1 MKHYILL
8 LLLLI
13 GWGTAQAQQ
22 QQVEQRAAR
31 QLVFSDFKE
40 AKVLQTFGRFVKAR
54 ANILYKNAALCYI
67 DEKDGKVYQA
77 RNASIGGVEFDSIR
91 YQKVD
96 KLAMGRIIAE
106 RGNNRLLC
114 VTTIDMAKYKEIT
127 GGNTDLPFVSLEMGG
142 LNRDM
147 FLDMSGS
154 EQQANKGYPL
164 QNTYYFS
171 LKGRIVAARERW
183 VKKEVKD
190 DMKLA
195 FKNLM
200 EDRWWSWNDAAS
212 LQQLLLYFPD

>member
-22 QQVEQRAAR
+22 QQVEQRADR
-31 QLVFSDFKE
+31 QLVFPDFKE

-77 RNASIGGVEFDSIR
+77 SNASIVGVEFDSIR

-114 VTTIDMAKYKEIT
+114 VTTIDMDKYKEIT
-127 GGNTDLPFVSLEMGG
+127 SGNTDLPFVSLEMGG
-142 LNRDM
+142 LTRDVFM
-147 FLDMSGS
+147 DMSGA

-164 QNTYYFS
+164 KHTYYFI
-171 LKGRIVAARERW
+171 LKGNIVAARE
-183 VKKEVKD
+183 
-190 DMKLA
+190 
-195 FKNLM
+195 
-200 EDRWWSWNDAAS
+200 
-212 LQQLLLYFPD
+212 

>member
-1 MKHYILL
+1 MKDDRKLFLYNVLRYNGLMTDWGWSTVQTTAHFLQHIILKL
-8 LLLLI
+8 
-13 GWGTAQAQQ
+13 T
-22 QQVEQRAAR
+22 
-31 QLVFSDFKE
+31 
-40 AKVLQTFGRFVKAR
+40 
-54 ANILYKNAALCYI
+54 CYI

-77 RNASIGGVEFDSIR
+77 SNASIVGVEFDSIR

-114 VTTIDMAKYKEIT
+114 VTTIDMDKYKEIT
-127 GGNTDLPFVSLEMGG
+127 SGNTDLPFVSLEMGG
-142 LNRDM
+142 LTRDVFM
-147 FLDMSGS
+147 DMSGS

-171 LKGRIVAARERW
+171 LKGRVVAARERW
-183 VKKEVKD
+183 VKKEVKE

>member
-22 QQVEQRAAR
+22 QQIEQRADR

-77 RNASIGGVEFDSIR
+77 SNASIVGVEFDSIR

-96 KLAMGRIIAE
+96 NLAMWRIIAE

-127 GGNTDLPFVSLEMGG
+127 GGNTDLPFVSLEM
-142 LNRDM
+142 
-147 FLDMSGS
+147 
-154 EQQANKGYPL
+154 
-164 QNTYYFS
+164 
-171 LKGRIVAARERW
+171 
-183 VKKEVKD
+183 
-190 DMKLA
+190 
-195 FKNLM
+195 
-200 EDRWWSWNDAAS
+200 
-212 LQQLLLYFPD
+212 